1 MAAGYIHALHV
12 RRALLPAALFAV
24 LSPSLASAVSF
35 EADMPRNAAHGDYA
49 GVAALFRTLHEKKVS
64 RASSVASTNSLLVT
78 RCDDGDDAGTL
89 RSVVTAAVDGDTVD
103 LSTLTCGPIL
113 LTHGVIPTYADSL
126 LIVGKS
132 AAETVIDGN
141 GADRVFA
148 HVGYERFT
156 LSNLTVRNGYN
167 RVEGYKVAGG
177 GCILSYGNTVL
188 DHATVR
194 DCTSVGEGSYGG
206 AILASNIDMQF
217 STLTGNTASGSR
229 LTTLTASYG
238 GGAFAYHGTIDV
250 RDSIVSGN
258 RAVPDPTNLY
268 GSYDTGAGMF
278 TDRGGSVLRS
288 AIYGNSTDG
297 TGGGIATHGELFLI
311 DSTVSGNSA
320 TKKMG
325 GGIFSTR
332 SGSLNVIS
340 STVAFNTA
348 ARGGGI
354 YRSGFEAFAL
364 QSSIVANNFAGSG
377 FADIEATST
386 QPIIGARNLVVFANS
401 AVIPADTLRVDPQL
415 LPL

>member
-1 MAAGYIHALHV
+1 
-12 RRALLPAALFAV
+12 
-24 LSPSLASAVSF
+24 
-35 EADMPRNAAHGDYA
+35 
-49 GVAALFRTLHEKKVS
+49 
-64 RASSVASTNSLLVT
+64 
-78 RCDDGDDAGTL
+78 
-89 RSVVTAAVDGDTVD
+89 
-103 LSTLTCGPIL
+103 
-113 LTHGVIPTYADSL
+113 
-126 LIVGKS
+126 
-132 AAETVIDGN
+132 
-141 GADRVFA
+141 
-148 HVGYERFT
+148 
-156 LSNLTVRNGYN
+156 
-167 RVEGYKVAGG
+167 
-177 GCILSYGNTVL
+177 
-188 DHATVR
+188 
-194 DCTSVGEGSYGG
+194 
-206 AILASNIDMQF
+206 
-217 STLTGNTASGSR
+217 
-229 LTTLTASYG
+229 
-238 GGAFAYHGTIDV
+238 
-250 RDSIVSGN
+250 
-258 RAVPDPTNLY
+258 VPDPPTLY

-340 STVAFNTA
+340 STVAFNSA

-415 LPL
+415 LPLRFTGGFSPTHGIGPRSPAIDTGENSFGLDTDQRGNPFPRIYGAAADIGAFEFSKPDGIFIDDFDGD